1 MYSFKNFKINRDP
14 YPHCFIENFL
24 DDSVL
29 DELNETFPTPEW
41 FSTGKNGDGR
51 VTSHTNRF
59 NLSAGQ
65 YCATNFDKFIDMKEN
80 LVWKKLYE
88 KVKSH
93 EMTSELL
100 PHFSQYLDQNNYIK
114 SNFALPTFDIT
125 YQTDGYINPPHLDT
139 PYHVFQMIIYID
151 TSKIVSGGDIT
162 IWNPDMTLSK
172 SYKVKNNSCFAWLN
186 TRNSF
191 HAAYPALQGERRFV
205 YIGFDSVLNTA
216 YADRPA
222 PHWHTFDVKNAKS
235 PWRIY
240 DLNKNSFI

>member
-1 MYSFKNFKINRDP
+1 MYSFKNLKIDCDP
-14 YPHCFIENFL
+14 YPHCFMENFL
-24 DDSVL
+24 DNDTL
-29 DELNETFPTPEW
+29 EELSRTFPSPEW
-41 FSTGKNGDGR
+41 FSTGKYGDGR

-65 YCATNFDKFIDMKEN
+65 YCATNFDKFVDAKEN
-80 LVWKKLYE
+80 LIWRKLYE
-88 KVKSH
+88 KVKNH
-93 EMTSELL
+93 EMTNQLL
-100 PHFSQYLDQNNYIK
+100 PYFSKYLDQNNYIK

-125 YQTDGYINPPHLDT
+125 YQTDGYVNPPHLDT

-162 IWNPDMTLSK
+162 VWNSDKTLNK
-172 SYKVKNNSCFAWLN
+172 SYKVKNNSCFVWLN

-191 HAAYPALQGERRFV
+191 HAAHPVLKGERRFI

-216 YADRPA
+216 YSDRPA
-222 PHWHTFDVKNAKS
+222 PQWHTFDVKNAKS